1 MPRRIEGYVNEDREP
16 VLEISIP
23 GLDEPLEAIVDTG
36 FNGTLLI
43 PRQYAEQAGFILRA
57 TEHFTLADGS
67 LMQASV
73 MRGLVLWFGA
83 EQEVDV
89 VAVEADSVLLG
100 TEMLDGCKLEIDFT
114 KRRLFITRRRTRRR

>member
-1 MPRRIEGYVNEDREP
+1 MRRRMNGYVNEDREP

-43 PRQYAEQAGFILRA
+43 PRRYAEQAGFLLRA
-57 TEHFTLADGS
+57 TEHFMLADGS
-67 LMQASV
+67 LMQAAV
-73 MRGLVLWFGA
+73 MRGKILWFGM

-89 VAVEADSVLLG
+89 VTVEADSVLLG
-100 TEMLDGCKLEIDFT
+100 TEMLDGSKLEIDFVR
-114 KRRLFITRRRTRRR
+114 RRLSIMRRRIRR